1 MMTSPSNYKSN
12 YRCTPAFERFY
23 TGGPYAVSPDSSFLA
38 CACDN
43 DVKIVDA
50 LDSSVRATLEGDSGR
65 ITAITIGPDGRFLFS
80 ASHSRQIRVWDL
92 SSFKCVRSWK
102 AREGIVMNIACD
114 SSGGLV
120 ATAEERKVLVWDVEG
135 GYCTH
140 YFQGHEGVVRTIL
153 FHPDANHLLLFSGS
167 DDGTV
172 RVWDLVTKKCAS
184 VLRKHFST
192 VTSLAVSENGWTLLS
207 AARDRVVNLWNL
219 RNYNFEKTITTYE
232 VVEAICVIPSESVFA
247 TTLGKI
253 RPKVKGKK
261 NSSPPI
267 HFLTVGDRGI
277 VRLWSSEC
285 ADCLF
290 EQKSSDASIASDE
303 NDSQRG
309 FISAVVLPKD
319 QGLLCV
325 TFDEQFLFYDPV
337 KDDESMFQLNLRR
350 RLVGSNE
357 EISDL
362 KFLGDEER
370 YLAVATNIGQVRVF
384 DLASRT
390 CCHVLEGHTDIILC
404 LDSCVLASGRSLLAS
419 GSKDNSVR
427 IWDTET
433 RCCIGVA
440 KGHLDA
446 VTAVAFSK
454 KKKNFVVTGS
464 KDRTIKV
471 WSLDGISDDA
481 GHVVNFKTKAVV
493 AAHDK
498 DINALAV
505 SPNDAYVCSGSQDR
519 TASIWK
525 LPDLVSVV
533 VLKGHKRGIWSVEF
547 SPVDQCVMTASG
559 DCTIKIWAI
568 ADGTCLKTFEG
579 HTSSVFRASF
589 LTRGTQFVSCG
600 DDGLVK
606 LWTIKSN
613 ECIATYEHHDAQ
625 VFALAVGQ
633 RTEMFTTGS
642 TDSVI
647 NLWHDCTAADM
658 EAAALQKEEAVL
670 KDQDLENAV
679 LDADYL
685 KAIRLAFELRKPHRL
700 FNLFSDICSKGHAEN
715 QILKALHAFGKEEL
729 RQLIEY
735 IREWNTKPKLCHVA
749 QFVLFQI
756 FNVLSPTEIIEI
768 KGIGELLEG
777 LVSYSQRHF
786 SRMDRLVRSTF
797 LLDYVL
803 TEMSVICPDNASKAP
818 KDDANDGWEIK
829 SNVDLLPS
837 RKDDKEESVPQLP
850 VQSSLR
856 NKVPALS
863 IHRDSSN
870 GDQNVGIDN
879 RLVEE
884 GHSLYVSQDETVQ
897 EELSCQ
903 PEEKGSS
910 KKRKSSKSRNKIEKK
925 MKKAASTGVPAIS
938 LKA

>member
-1 MMTSPSNYKSN
+1 MTSPSNYKKN
-12 YRCTPAFERFY
+12 YKCTPVFERFY
-23 TGGPYAVSPDSSFLA
+23 TGGPFAVSPDSSFLA

-43 DVKIVDA
+43 DIKIVDS

-65 ITAITIGPDGRFLFS
+65 ITAIAICPDGRFLFS
-80 ASHSRQIRVWDL
+80 ASHSRQIRVWNL

-102 AREGIVMNIACD
+102 ARDGIVMNIACD
-114 SSGGLV
+114 ASGGLV
-120 ATAEERKVLVWDVEG
+120 ATAEDRKVLVWDLEG

-140 YFQGHEGVVRTIL
+140 YFQGHEGVVRTVL
-153 FHPDANHLLLFSGS
+153 FHPDANRLLLFSGS

-172 RVWDLVTKKCAS
+172 RVWDLVTKKCAA

-192 VTSLAVSENGWTLLS
+192 ITSLAVSENGWTLLS

-232 VVEAICVIPSESVFA
+232 VLEAVCVIPSGSVFA
-247 TTLGKI
+247 ANLGQI
-253 RPKVKGKK
+253 QPKVKRKK
-261 NSSPPI
+261 NTSPPI

-277 VRLWSSEC
+277 VRLWNSEC
-285 ADCLF
+285 AECLF
-290 EQKSSDASIASDE
+290 EQKSSDTSIGSDE
-303 NDSQRG
+303 NDSQKG
-309 FISAVVLPKD
+309 FVSAVVLPKD
-319 QGLLCV
+319 QGLLCI

-337 KDDESMFQLNLRR
+337 KDDEDTFQLSLKR
-350 RLVGSNE
+350 RLIGSNE
-357 EISDL
+357 EISDM

-433 RCCIGVA
+433 RCCVGVA
-440 KGHLDA
+440 KGHLGA
-446 VTAVAFSK
+446 VTAIAFSRK
-454 KKKNFVVTGS
+454 KRNFVVTGS

-471 WSLDGISDDA
+471 WSLDGVSEDA
-481 GHVVNFKTKAVV
+481 GHVVNFKTRAVV

-505 SPNDAYVCSGSQDR
+505 SPNDAFVCSGSQDR
-519 TASIWK
+519 TAAIWR

-547 SPVDQCVMTASG
+547 SSVDQCVMTASG

-625 VFALAVGQ
+625 VFGLAVGKQ
-633 RTEMFTTGS
+633 TEMFATGS

-658 EAAALQKEEAVL
+658 EAVTLQKEEAVL
-670 KDQDLENAV
+670 KDQELENAV
-679 LDADYL
+679 IDADYL
-685 KAIRLAFELRKPHRL
+685 KAIRLAFELRRPHRL
-700 FNLFSDICSKGHAEN
+700 FNLFSDICSKRHAEN
-715 QILKALHAFGKEEL
+715 QTSKALHAFGKEEL

-756 FNVLSPTEIIEI
+756 FNVLSPREIIEI
-768 KGIGELLEG
+768 KGVGELIEG

-803 TEMSVICPDNASKAP
+803 TEMSVICPENGSEASN
-818 KDDANDGWEIK
+818 DDADDGLAIK
-829 SNVDLLPS
+829 SNVDMLLS
-837 RKDDKEESVPQLP
+837 TKDGKDESVPKLP
-850 VQSSLR
+850 EESALR
-856 NKVPALS
+856 KNKPALS
-863 IHRDSSN
+863 NHHGSSN
-870 GDQNVGIDN
+870 EGQSVVVDDKLVQGDRGLYASQGEM
-879 RLVEE
+879 VEE
-884 GHSLYVSQDETVQ
+884 P
-897 EELSCQ
+897 SCG
-903 PEEKGSS
+903 PEEKRSS
-910 KKRKSSKSRNKIEKK
+910 KKRKSATSRNKIVKK
-925 MKKAASTGVPAIS
+925 TKKATSTGITAIS